1 MDCIFCKLANGEIP
15 TNMVYEDDKI
25 AAFRDV
31 NPVAPHHI
39 LVVPK
44 KHYESLEDISHEE
57 MDIIADI
64 HRAIRKIA
72 EQEGFAEEGYR
83 VINNCGKNGGQEVL
97 HIHYHLLA
105 GKPMTRLIND

>member
-15 TNMVYEDDKI
+15 TNMVYEDDKV
-25 AAFRDV
+25 AAFRDMS
-31 NPVAPHHI
+31 PVTPVHI

-44 KHYESLEDISHEE
+44 KHYTSLEDIALEE
-57 MDIIADI
+57 MDIIGDI

-72 EQEGFAEEGYR
+72 AHEGFADNGYR
-83 VINNCGKNGGQEVL
+83 IINNCGKHGGQEVP

-105 GKPMTRLIND
+105 GKPLTKLITD